1 MDLRILWRGL
11 LDGFDKNDLLT
22 YASAIAFQILT
33 AIVPFLLFLLGLL
46 GFLDLGGVWAD
57 DLAPDVEP
65 RVSDATFELLD
76 DTVREVLEGQQLFW
90 LTGGFL
96 LALWQI
102 SGGVRAVMGA
112 LDGVY
117 DTRRHRRARER
128 YPLSIALALAVGTL
142 VAGAAAAAR
151 FLPLVVGDL
160 SPLLDIAFFVGRW
173 LLAIALLALAVGL
186 LVHYAPG
193 VRRPLPWVSFGTLL
207 VIVGWVAMSLGFWV
221 YLTEIAD
228 YDSIFSHLATL
239 IVLMAFLY
247 AAAVVFLA
255 GAQIDAVVRRETQLR
270 RR

>member
-1 MDLRILWRGL
+1 MDLRSLGRGL
-11 LDGFDKNDLLT
+11 LDGFEQNDLLT

-46 GFLDLGGVWAD
+46 GFLDLGEVWDD

-76 DTVREVLEGQQLFW
+76 DTVREVLENRQLFW

-117 DTRRHRRARER
+117 DTRRNRPARER
-128 YPLSIALALAVGTL
+128 YPLSIALALAVAIL
-142 VAGAAAAAR
+142 VASSAAVAR
-151 FLPLVVGDL
+151 FV
-160 SPLLDIAFFVGRW
+160 PLLLGEMPALLDVAFFIGRW
-173 LLAIALLALAVGL
+173 LVAVALLALAVGL

-207 VIVGWVAMSLGFWV
+207 VIAGWVAMSVGFWV
-221 YLTEIAD
+221 YLTRIAD
-228 YDSIFSHLATL
+228 YDSIFGHLANL
-239 IVLMAFLY
+239 VVLMAFLY

-255 GAQIDAVVRRETQLR
+255 GPQIDAVVRRETELR
-270 RR
+270 SG